1 MMDKRLKNLRKTMNR
16 EVFSQLKFTEHH
28 KKSIRERIKQ
38 EAHSDKEILVAIMQ
52 LLVQEKTGYQ
62 LVSLLQSRGILN
74 FKENEGSLYVILHR
88 LELKGVLTSS
98 WQEDNS
104 KFYQLNK
111 KGRKLLKKV
120 EEQPASNYLS
130 FKEILEG

>member
-1 MMDKRLKNLRKTMNR
+1 MDKRLKNLRTTMNR
-16 EVFSQLKFTEHH
+16 EVFSELKFTEHH
-28 KKSIRERIKQ
+28 KKSIREKIKQ
-38 EAHSDKEILVAIMQ
+38 EDHSDKEILVAIMQ

-62 LVSLLQSRGILN
+62 LINLLQSRGILN
-74 FKENEGSLYVILHR
+74 FRENEGSLYVILHR

-98 WQEDNS
+98 WQENDA

-120 EEQPASNYLS
+120 EEQTISKHLS

>member
-1 MMDKRLKNLRKTMNR
+1 MDKRLKNLRKTMDR
-16 EVFSQLKFTEHH
+16 EVFAQLTFTEKH
-28 KKSIRERIKQ
+28 KKSIREKIKQ
-38 EAHSDKEILVAIMQ
+38 ETHSDEEILIAIMQ
-52 LLVQEKTGYQ
+52 LLVQEKTGYE

-74 FKENEGSLYVILHR
+74 FKENEGSLYIILHR

-98 WQEDNS
+98 WQKDGA
-104 KFYQLNK
+104 KFYQLNQ

-120 EEQPASNYLS
+120 EEQPLSNHIS

>member
-1 MMDKRLKNLRKTMNR
+1 MDKRLKNLRKTMDR
-16 EVFSQLKFTEHH
+16 EVFAQLKFTENH
-28 KKSIRERIKQ
+28 KKSIREKIRQ
-38 EAHSDKEILVAIMQ
+38 ETHSDEEILIAMMQ

-62 LVSLLQSRGILN
+62 LVGLLQSRGILN

-88 LELKGVLTSS
+88 LELKGILTSS
-98 WQEDNS
+98 WQGSDA

-120 EEQPASNYLS
+120 EEQPLSNYIS

>member
-1 MMDKRLKNLRKTMNR
+1 MNR
-16 EVFSQLKFTEHH
+16 EVFAQLTFTEKH
-28 KKSIRERIKQ
+28 KKSIREKIKQ
-38 EAHSDKEILVAIMQ
+38 ETHSEEEILLAMMQ
-52 LLVQEKTGYQ
+52 LLVQEKTGYE

-74 FKENEGSLYVILHR
+74 FKENEGSLYIILHR

-98 WQEDNS
+98 WQEDGA
-104 KFYQLNK
+104 KFYQLNQ

-120 EEQPASNYLS
+120 EEQPLSNHIS

>member
-1 MMDKRLKNLRKTMNR
+1 MNR
-16 EVFSQLKFTEHH
+16 EVFAQLTFTEKH
-28 KKSIRERIKQ
+28 KKSIREKIKQ
-38 EAHSDKEILVAIMQ
+38 ETHNEEGILLAMMQ
-52 LLVQEKTGYQ
+52 LLVQEKTGYE

-74 FKENEGSLYVILHR
+74 FKENEGSLYIILHR

-98 WQEDNS
+98 WQEDGA
-104 KFYQLNK
+104 KFYQLNQ

-120 EEQPASNYLS
+120 EEQPLSNHIS

>member
-1 MMDKRLKNLRKTMNR
+1 MDKRLKNLRTTMNR

-28 KKSIRERIKQ
+28 KKSIREKIKQ
-38 EAHSDKEILVAIMQ
+38 KDHSDKEILVAIMQ

-62 LVSLLQSRGILN
+62 LINLLQSRGILN
-74 FKENEGSLYVILHR
+74 FRENEGSLYVILHR

-98 WQEDNS
+98 WQENDA

-120 EEQPASNYLS
+120 EEQTISKHLS

>member
-1 MMDKRLKNLRKTMNR
+1 MDKRLKNLKKTMNR
-16 EVFSQLKFTEHH
+16 EVFAQLKFTENH
-28 KKSIRERIKQ
+28 KKSIREKIKQ
-38 EAHSDKEILVAIMQ
+38 ETHSDEEILIAIMQ
-52 LLVQEKTGYQ
+52 LLLQKKTGYQ
-62 LVSLLQSRGILN
+62 LISLLQSRGILN

-88 LELKGVLTSS
+88 LELRSLLTSS
-98 WQEDNS
+98 WQEDGA

-120 EEQPASNYLS
+120 EEQPLSNHLS

>member
-1 MMDKRLKNLRKTMNR
+1 MDKRLKNLRKTMNR
-16 EVFSQLKFTEHH
+16 EVFAQLKFTENH
-28 KKSIRERIKQ
+28 KKSIHEKIKQ
-38 EAHSDKEILVAIMQ
+38 ETHSDEEILIAMMQ
-52 LLVQEKTGYQ
+52 LLVQEKTGYE

-74 FKENEGSLYVILHR
+74 FKENEGALYVILHR
-88 LELKGVLTSS
+88 LELKGLLTSS
-98 WQEDNS
+98 WQGGDA

-120 EEQPASNYLS
+120 EEQPSSNHLS

>member
-1 MMDKRLKNLRKTMNR
+1 MDKRLKILKKTMNR
-16 EVFSQLKFTEHH
+16 EVFAQLKFTENH
-28 KKSIRERIKQ
+28 KKSIREKIKQ
-38 EAHSDKEILVAIMQ
+38 ETHSDEEILIAIMQ
-52 LLVQEKTGYQ
+52 LLLQKKTGYQ
-62 LVSLLQSRGILN
+62 LISLLQSRGILN

-88 LELKGVLTSS
+88 LELRSLLTSS
-98 WQEDNS
+98 WQEEGA

-120 EEQPASNYLS
+120 EEQPLSNHLS

>member
-1 MMDKRLKNLRKTMNR
+1 MDKRLKNLRKTMDR
-16 EVFSQLKFTEHH
+16 EVFAQLTFTEKH
-28 KKSIRERIKQ
+28 KKSIREKIKQ
-38 EAHSDKEILVAIMQ
+38 ETHSDEEILIAMMQ
-52 LLVQEKTGYQ
+52 LLVQEKTGYE

-74 FKENEGSLYVILHR
+74 FKENEGSLYIILHR

-98 WQEDNS
+98 WQEDGA
-104 KFYQLNK
+104 KFYQLNQ

-120 EEQPASNYLS
+120 EEQPLSNHIS

>member
-1 MMDKRLKNLRKTMNR
+1 MDKRLKNLRKTMNR
-16 EVFSQLKFTEHH
+16 EVFAQLTFTEKH
-28 KKSIRERIKQ
+28 KKSIREKIKQ
-38 EAHSDKEILVAIMQ
+38 ETHSEEEILLAMMQ
-52 LLVQEKTGYQ
+52 LLVQEKTGYE

-74 FKENEGSLYVILHR
+74 FKENEGSLYIILHR

-98 WQEDNS
+98 WQEDGS
-104 KFYQLNK
+104 KFYQLNQ

-120 EEQPASNYLS
+120 EEQPLSNHIS

>member
-1 MMDKRLKNLRKTMNR
+1 MDKRLKNLRKTMNR
-16 EVFSQLKFTEHH
+16 EVFAQLKFTESH
-28 KKSIRERIKQ
+28 KKSIREKIKQ
-38 EAHSDKEILVAIMQ
+38 ETHSDEEILIAMMQ
-52 LLVQEKTGYQ
+52 LLVQEKTGYE

-98 WQEDNS
+98 WQEDGA
-104 KFYQLNK
+104 KFYQLNQ

-120 EEQPASNYLS
+120 EEQPLSNHIS

>member
-1 MMDKRLKNLRKTMNR
+1 MDKRLKNLRKTMDR
-16 EVFSQLKFTEHH
+16 EVFAQLKFTESH
-28 KKSIRERIKQ
+28 KKSIREKIKQ
-38 EAHSDKEILVAIMQ
+38 ATHSDEEILIAIMQ

-74 FKENEGSLYVILHR
+74 FKENEGALYVILHR
-88 LELKGVLTSS
+88 LELRSLLTSS
-98 WQEDNS
+98 WQEDGA

-120 EEQPASNYLS
+120 EEQPLSNHLS

>member
-1 MMDKRLKNLRKTMNR
+1 MDKRLKNLKKTMNR
-16 EVFSQLKFTEHH
+16 EVFAQLKFTENH
-28 KKSIRERIKQ
+28 KKSIREKIKQ
-38 EAHSDKEILVAIMQ
+38 ETHSDEEILIAIMQ
-52 LLVQEKTGYQ
+52 LLLQKKTGYQ
-62 LVSLLQSRGILN
+62 LISLLQSRGILN

-88 LELKGVLTSS
+88 LELRNLLTSS
-98 WQEDNS
+98 WQEDGA

-120 EEQPASNYLS
+120 EEQPLSNHLS

>member
-1 MMDKRLKNLRKTMNR
+1 MDKRLKNLRKTMDR
-16 EVFSQLKFTEHH
+16 EMFAQLKFTENH
-28 KKSIRERIKQ
+28 KKSIQ
-38 EAHSDKEILVAIMQ
+38 EKIRQETHSDEEILIAMMQ

-62 LVSLLQSRGILN
+62 LVGLLQSRGILN

-98 WQEDNS
+98 WQEDGA

-120 EEQPASNYLS
+120 EEQPLSNHIS
-130 FKEILEG
+130 FKEILER

>member
-1 MMDKRLKNLRKTMNR
+1 MDKRLKNLRKTMNR
-16 EVFSQLKFTEHH
+16 EVFAQLTFTESH
-28 KKSIRERIKQ
+28 KKSIREKIKQ
-38 EAHSDKEILVAIMQ
+38 ETHSDEEILIAMMQ
-52 LLVQEKTGYQ
+52 LLVQEKTGYE
-62 LVSLLQSRGILN
+62 LVSLLQNRGILN

-98 WQEDNS
+98 WQEDGA
-104 KFYQLNK
+104 KFYQLNQ

-120 EEQPASNYLS
+120 EEQPLSNHIS

>member
-1 MMDKRLKNLRKTMNR
+1 MDKRLKNLRKTMNR
-16 EVFSQLKFTEHH
+16 EVFAQLTFTEKH
-28 KKSIRERIKQ
+28 KKSIREKIKQ
-38 EAHSDKEILVAIMQ
+38 ETHNEEGILLAMMQ
-52 LLVQEKTGYQ
+52 LLVQEKTGYE

-74 FKENEGSLYVILHR
+74 FKENEGSLYIILHR

-98 WQEDNS
+98 WQEDGA
-104 KFYQLNK
+104 KFYQLNQ

-120 EEQPASNYLS
+120 EEQPLSNHIS

>member
-1 MMDKRLKNLRKTMNR
+1 MDKRLKILKTTMNR

-28 KKSIRERIKQ
+28 KKSIREKIKQ
-38 EAHSDKEILVAIMQ
+38 EGRSDKEILVAIMQ

-62 LVSLLQSRGILN
+62 LINLLQSRGILN
-74 FKENEGSLYVILHR
+74 FRENEGSLYVILHR

-98 WQEDNS
+98 WQENDA

-120 EEQPASNYLS
+120 EEQPISKHLS

>member
-1 MMDKRLKNLRKTMNR
+1 MDKRLKNLRKTMNR
-16 EVFSQLKFTEHH
+16 EVFAQLKFTESH
-28 KKSIRERIKQ
+28 KKSIREKIKQ
-38 EAHSDKEILVAIMQ
+38 ETHSDEEILIAMMQ
-52 LLVQEKTGYQ
+52 LLVQEKTGYE

-88 LELKGVLTSS
+88 LELKGVLTSN
-98 WQEDNS
+98 WQEDGA

-111 KGRKLLKKV
+111 KGCRLLKKV
-120 EEQPASNYLS
+120 EEQPLSNHIS